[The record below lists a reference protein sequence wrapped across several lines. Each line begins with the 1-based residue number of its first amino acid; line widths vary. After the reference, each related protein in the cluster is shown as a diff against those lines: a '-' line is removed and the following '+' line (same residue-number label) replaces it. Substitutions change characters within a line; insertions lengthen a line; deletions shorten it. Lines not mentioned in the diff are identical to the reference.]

1 MTARGETC
9 NLALALMEIFCDVWF
24 WQVEA
29 KEKLRYFSFGNTDFS
44 VSFLR
49 QLICV

>member
-9 NLALALMEIFCDVWF
+9 NLALAWTETFCDVWF

-29 KEKLRYFSFGNTDFS
+29 KEKLKYFSFGNTDFL

-49 QLICV
+49 ELISV